1 MKIIT
6 LTTDLGLTDHYLASL
21 KGQFYS
27 AIENVNLIDV
37 SHNVQPFNIAQA
49 AFYVNNIMNDFP
61 AGTVHFIGVDSTPEI
76 KIGKPDRNM
85 YPAIM
90 LLNGQYFVGCD
101 NGIFSLLSNYEDAT
115 SVIRIDSFSDASID
129 LNQASKNIYIPAI
142 KKLIQGEKL
151 ENLGEEIT
159 SVRKA
164 FTVQATI
171 EKNLIKGSVIHV
183 DKYGNVI
190 INITKNLFE
199 QIGKENPFTIYFKN
213 SNYFIEQIS
222 TSYSDVP
229 TGEKLALFNSSGYLE
244 IAINKGT
251 VGNGG
256 GASGLL
262 GLSVKDM
269 VRMEFHPQGS
279 KESIHALFERE

>member
-21 KGQFYS
+21 KGQLYS
-27 AIENVNLIDV
+27 AVNNVTLIDI

-49 AFYVNNIMNDFP
+49 AFYINNVVNDFP
-61 AGTVHFIGVDSTPEI
+61 AGTIHFIGVDSTPEI

-85 YPAIM
+85 YPAVM

-101 NGIFSLLSNYEDAT
+101 NGIFSLLHNYENAEKI
-115 SVIRIDSFSDASID
+115 VRIDSFSDAGIN
-129 LNQASKNIYIPAI
+129 LGQATKNIYIPAMQKI
-142 KKLIQGEKL
+142 FNGEKI

-159 SVRKA
+159 AVRKA

-171 EKNLIKGSVIHV
+171 EKDLIKGSVIHV

-199 QIGKENPFTIYFKN
+199 QIGKNNPFTIFFKN

-262 GLSVKDM
+262 GLAVKDM

-279 KESIHALFERE
+279 KESIQALFERE